1 MLVVKEFYL
10 DKIKLQKIL
19 DIDARE
25 GVIVLES
32 KYQEGD

>member
-19 DIDARE
+19 DIDAQE
-25 GVIVLES
+25 GVIVL
-32 KYQEGD
+32 G

>member
-1 MLVVKEFYL
+1 L

-25 GVIVLES
+25 GVIVLGRVNIKRVIEET
-32 KYQEGD
+32 KYL